1 MTEKQAMFKFKVNGE
16 DEIEAVTQRCSINKV
31 SEKFHKI
38 HSKIPVLKISQN
50 SQKTHRHWSPFF

>member
-1 MTEKQAMFKFKVNGE
+1 MFKFKVNGE